1 MSVKI
6 RVNVIN
12 TRNVKLDEKMTGK
25 RIWQSFFDFF
35 RFFSIFF
42 SIFSLRKEF
51 AKKKKLWRGGEL
63 NSLLAIE
70 MGINGLISSIISKFD
85 QSEAICSGMN
95 GV

>member
-1 MSVKI
+1 
-6 RVNVIN
+6 
-12 TRNVKLDEKMTGK
+12 
-25 RIWQSFFDFF
+25 
-35 RFFSIFF
+35 
-42 SIFSLRKEF
+42 LRKEF
-51 AKKKKLWRGGEL
+51 SKKKKMWRGGEL